1 MNTRQIPLSGKHGQ
15 GHFVTVD
22 EADFEWLSKYTWHYQ
37 SAGYAA
43 RHVRI
48 NGREARQLMHRLIMS
63 ASDGVK
69 VDHENLNRLDNR
81 RCNLRICTHAQNV
94 WNSPSRKS
102 RSQYKGIHLA
112 ENGKWSAVIGVNG
125 KKFRLGR
132 FPTELEAAR
141 AYDEAA
147 KKYHGE
153 FARLNFP
160 EQP

>member
-1 MNTRQIPLSGKHGQ
+1 MSTKLIPLSGKHGQ
-15 GHFVTVD
+15 GKFAIVD
-22 EADFEWLSKYTWHYQ
+22 EADFEWLSKYKWHYQ

-48 NGREARQLMHRLIMS
+48 NGREVRQLMHRVIMD
-63 ASDGVK
+63 ASGKIK
-69 VDHENLNRLDNR
+69 VDHENWNRLDNR
-81 RCNLRICTHAQNV
+81 RDNLRTCTHAQNV
-94 WNSPSRKS
+94 WNSPSRAS

-112 ENGKWSAVIGVNG
+112 ENGRWAAAIGVNG
-125 KKFRLGR
+125 KRYRLGR
-132 FPTELEAAR
+132 FPTEIEAAR

-160 EQP
+160 D